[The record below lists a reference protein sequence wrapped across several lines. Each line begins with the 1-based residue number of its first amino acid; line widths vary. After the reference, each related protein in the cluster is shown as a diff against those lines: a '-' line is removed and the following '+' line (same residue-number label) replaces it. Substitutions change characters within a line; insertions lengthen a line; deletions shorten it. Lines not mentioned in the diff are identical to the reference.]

1 VNHVHI
7 SPGAHLAGH
16 VHVGTLTHIGI
27 GASVIQRVKIGR
39 NVIIGAGAA
48 VIDNI
53 PDNVTAVGVPAKV
66 LKQHGD
72 LT

>member
-1 VNHVHI
+1 MPVVTVLKVYRSI
-7 SPGAHLAGH
+7 M
-16 VHVGTLTHIGI
+16 
-27 GASVIQRVKIGR
+27 
-39 NVIIGAGAA
+39 GAA
-48 VIDNI
+48 VINDL

>member
-1 VNHVHI
+1 L
-7 SPGAHLAGH
+7 SPLEIVILA
-16 VHVGTLTHIGI
+16 T
-27 GASVIQRVKIGR
+27 SVIQRVKIGR

-48 VIDNI
+48 VIDDL